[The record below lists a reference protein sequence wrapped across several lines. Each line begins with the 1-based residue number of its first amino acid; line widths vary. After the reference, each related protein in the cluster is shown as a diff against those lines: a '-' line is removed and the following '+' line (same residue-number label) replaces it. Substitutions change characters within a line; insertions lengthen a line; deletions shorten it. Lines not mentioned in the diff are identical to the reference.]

1 MTPAIEQAKKA
12 KIPFQIH
19 EYTHDPRTQA
29 YGMEAAEA
37 LGLEP
42 ARVFKTLL
50 VKLDSDKKKLA
61 VAIVPVALFLNL
73 KHVAKALQAKTAD
86 MADPKDAERSTG
98 YIVGGIS
105 PLGQKKCL
113 PTVLDE
119 SALQFTTIYVSGGKR
134 GLDLEL
140 TPQDLLRL
148 CNARLAAITREH

>member
-12 KIPFQIH
+12 KISFQIH

-73 KHVAKALQAKTAD
+73 KHVAKALQSKTAD